1 MIAGLSLTTLL
12 LILLAGV
19 GAGFVG
25 YAVGASSLAENLPD
39 RRAGVVA
46 GHPRR
51 RPGAQDVL
59 TVPIRS

>member
-39 RRAGVVA
+39 RRAGSSPVILA
-46 GHPRR
+46 
-51 RPGAQDVL
+51 ADL
-59 TVPIRS
+59 ALKTY

>member
-19 GAGFVG
+19 GSGFVG

-39 RRAGVVA
+39 RRAGSSPVILA
-46 GHPRR
+46 
-51 RPGAQDVL
+51 ADL
-59 TVPIRS
+59 ALKTY